1 MMTNQDAEVNIFQN
15 VPLLVR
21 PNTVLFYL
29 DVPLV
34 SNHDHSLAML
44 VHFLVRSCIY
54 WLCLSF
60 TTLTIQYGIL

>member
-29 DVPLV
+29 NVPLV
-34 SNHDHSLAML
+34 SNRVPSLAML
-44 VHFLVRSCIY
+44 VHFS
-54 WLCLSF
+54 
-60 TTLTIQYGIL
+60 LTMVFMSMVMSGTH